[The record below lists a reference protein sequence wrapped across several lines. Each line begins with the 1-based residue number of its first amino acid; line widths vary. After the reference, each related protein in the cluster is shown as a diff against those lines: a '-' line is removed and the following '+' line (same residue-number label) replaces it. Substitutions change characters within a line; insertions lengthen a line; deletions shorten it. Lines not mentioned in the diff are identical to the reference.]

1 MVDNIITLESLD
13 YKKISAYLIT
23 LDRNSPDVDY
33 RRLKSVGVIAVM
45 IEAGYLYN
53 SMHVEQEYF
62 RNPKLRK
69 QVKDAYR
76 NKVQYALYT
85 TICARN
91 SAELMKELYQIKLC
105 IESFIPPL
113 GIWLKLGFNNNKK
126 TNNTLLDICK
136 AYLIKLGLKNKIGLY
151 VTKSELNKIDWN
163 EERYNDWLLWLN
175 KHIDDLSSIEQVLK
189 PEFFMT

>member
-33 RRLKSVGVIAVM
+33 RRLKSAGVIAVM

-136 AYLIKLGLKNKIGLY
+136 TYLIKLGLKNKIGLY

-175 KHIDDLSSIEQVLK
+175 KHIDDLSSIEQILK

>member
-33 RRLKSVGVIAVM
+33 RRLKSAGVIAVM

-69 QVKDAYR
+69 QVEDAYR

>member
-33 RRLKSVGVIAVM
+33 RRLKSAGVIAVM

-53 SMHVEQEYF
+53 SMHIEQEYF

-69 QVKDAYR
+69 QVEDAYR

-105 IESFIPPL
+105 IESFTPPL

>member
-23 LDRNSPDVDY
+23 LDRNSPAVDY
-33 RRLKSVGVIAVM
+33 RRLKSAGVIAVM

-53 SMHVEQEYF
+53 SMHIEQEYF

-69 QVKDAYR
+69 QVEDAYR

-105 IESFIPPL
+105 IESFAPPL

-136 AYLIKLGLKNKIGLY
+136 TYLIKLGLKNKIGLY